1 MKQVEE
7 EYYKLTDSHV
17 PATTP
22 PLNKESTNANDTL
35 VAIKEKNLD
44 SLIPPTPLKPILDT
58 LQSLPPELL
67 RELLQNK
74 SSPRVEDG
82 QKQKQKQEQNKN
94 QEEPFAQGRVPM
106 SVVLQE
112 TTSAEQRVLLPPSVL
127 LSP

>member
-7 EYYKLTDSHV
+7 EYYKLTDSHT
-17 PATTP
+17 PAAIP
-22 PLNKESTNANDTL
+22 PLNKETTNSNNTT

-58 LQSLPPELL
+58 LQSLPHELL

-82 QKQKQKQEQNKN
+82 QKQKQKQD
-94 QEEPFAQGRVPM
+94 QEEPVAQGRVPV
-106 SVVLQE
+106 SIVLQE
-112 TTSAEQRVLLPPSVL
+112 TTDAK
-127 LSP
+127 